1 MKEKKGGTPAQ
12 YKSAI
17 AGLTPAFAVIE
28 VMFVAIAVYLFVAYA
43 DRPMYGGMF
52 LIFAGVVLA
61 VYLVMLFILLAKAK
75 RAAGQ
80 EKGRNKGEK

>member
-43 DRPMYGGMF
+43 DRPLYGSMF

-61 VYLVMLFILLAKAK
+61 VYLAMLFILLAKAK

-80 EKGRNKGEK
+80 KKGRKKGEK

>member
-43 DRPMYGGMF
+43 DRPLYGGMF

-61 VYLVMLFILLAKAK
+61 VYLAMLFILLAKAK

>member
-28 VMFVAIAVYLFVAYA
+28 VMFVALAVYLFVAYA

-52 LIFAGVVLA
+52 LFFTGVVLA
-61 VYLVMLFILLAKAK
+61 VNLAMLFILLAKAK